1 MPDEIGE
8 GTVQEMK
15 KLLLCISIYVWVMVS
30 MLFLPAV
37 PAMADSV
44 TDTVS
49 IYVGYFGWDED
60 QFVEKATYTWRE
72 LDDMFGGALDT
83 HEIVYSYYSGKRTY
97 LVAARG
103 FYIRDLLEYAGI
115 DFGSISRIDFFTKD
129 QKVGA
134 YRSFTK
140 ASLFDMPRYY
150 FPNLAASE
158 ETGAVYP
165 YQGDDIW
172 NGAIQVEP
180 MLALEDYT
188 EWDSVG
194 CLFENLYDSTMF
206 SASSRFHLFFGQL
219 APTEANTSS
228 AAKYVYK
235 LFITFS
241 GTPLLSTEETNIGLK
256 VGSNFRMTVN
266 ISAED
271 SLLDQYVKDNLQW
284 SSNNEKVISVDKYG
298 NLTVK
303 GEGEAV
309 ITVSFGSSSVSTTV
323 KVGEGTAEV
332 IGTGP
337 GHSGN
342 DGDSLLP
349 GGASPDP
356 QPDRVDSNAQPETSE
371 PAAEDTS
378 ENMEE
383 TAAPEDAVI
392 SDVDNEVQYSENSK
406 GVYILSSELMAK
418 PDYAEWVNSVLKH
431 KFIENNGEGALNNAR
446 KEAMDADAQQLILL
460 AKVTQSFTV
469 AVCLV
474 LAGFFISG
482 FGYGILRYRRSL

>member
-1 MPDEIGE
+1 MPG
-8 GTVQEMK
+8 MK
-15 KLLLCISIYVWVMVS
+15 KLLLRIGVFVCVTVS
-30 MLFLPAV
+30 MLLLTAAPV
-37 PAMADSV
+37 MADSV
-44 TDTVS
+44 TDTIS

-60 QFVEKATYTWRE
+60 QFVEKATYTWKE
-72 LDDMFGGALDT
+72 LDDLFGGALGT

-115 DFGSISRIDFFTKD
+115 DFSSISRIDFFTKD

-140 ASLFDMPRYY
+140 ESLFDMPRYY
-150 FPNLAASE
+150 FPNLAANE

-165 YQGDDIW
+165 YQGNNIW

-194 CLFENLYDSTMF
+194 CLFENRYDNAMF
-206 SASSRFHLFFGQL
+206 SALSRFHLFFGQL
-219 APTEANTSS
+219 SPTEANTSS

-235 LFITFS
+235 LFITFN
-241 GTPLLSTEETNIGLK
+241 GTPLLSAEGTNIGLK

-284 SSNNEKVISVDKYG
+284 SSNNEKIISVDRYG

-309 ITVSFGSSSVSTTV
+309 ITVSFGSSSMSATV
-323 KVGEGTAEV
+323 KVGDGTVEV
-332 IGTGP
+332 
-337 GHSGN
+337 
-342 DGDSLLP
+342 LP
-349 GGASPDP
+349 GASPGP
-356 QPDRVDSNAQPETSE
+356 QEDKEDSDEQPETSE
-371 PAAEDTS
+371 PEAEDTA
-378 ENMEE
+378 EN
-383 TAAPEDAVI
+383 TAAPAASEDAVI
-392 SDVDNEVQYSENSK
+392 SDASNEVQYSENNK
-406 GVYILSSELMAK
+406 GVYILSSEFMAK
-418 PDYAEWVNSVLKH
+418 PDNAEWANSVLKH
-431 KFIENNGEGALNNAR
+431 KFIENDGEGALNNAR
-446 KEAMDADAQQLILL
+446 KEAMDEDAQQLVLL
-460 AKVTQSFTV
+460 ARVTQSFT
-469 AVCLV
+469 AAICLV
-474 LAGFFISG
+474 LAGFFLSG
-482 FGYGILRYRRSL
+482 FGYGVLRYRRSL